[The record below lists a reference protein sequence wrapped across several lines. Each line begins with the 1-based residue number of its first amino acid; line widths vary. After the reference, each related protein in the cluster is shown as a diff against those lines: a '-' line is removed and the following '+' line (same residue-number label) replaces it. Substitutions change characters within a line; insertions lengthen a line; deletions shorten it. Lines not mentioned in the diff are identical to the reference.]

1 MIGFPTSIAS
11 VLVCLG
17 GAGIVLA
24 CTPPATLLLFDSA
37 DGRYGLLQKLCA
49 VELCATPIERP
60 EWQVACLAGGLEH
73 ETVGKA
79 GRGSFP
85 ELLQSRSHDVGI
97 LKRQVFV
104 ITGSHTSCAWQ
115 RSVPWRFD
123 RPRQILDEMTSSDI
137 STFE

>member
-49 VELCATPIERP
+49 VELCETPIERP

-104 ITGSHTSCAWQ
+104 IEQHLDGGGDLLGGAFIH
-115 RSVPWRFD
+115 SVENPSGFHED
-123 RPRQILDEMTSSDI
+123 
-137 STFE
+137 